1 MYIIL
6 PINNSPERISYLSG
20 KRSTYVTIFNQ
31 TKSQHFIHRYGF
43 AMDFYSSVS
52 GILVVHIS
60 DYSGNYA
67 YQPDCAFFLC
77 GNSVGI
83 GHIFQG
89 LYLWLIPLYCLV
101 ISSNDC
107 LMDQERGYDNILISR
122 IGKRKMLYRLLI
134 KNFILLSVLVFLS
147 LSLNLLCV
155 HLMFRGGKYN
165 PSEISA
171 LNNFTI
177 FWNNHPLLNNF
188 VHILITSIIYGIMGM
203 FCCATSFYFRN
214 RKTVY
219 FVSIF
224 FWLIEILKPG
234 SLLLIFQPFQINSTL
249 TETASGLLLFF
260 VPAILYICILTRR
273 SVYE

>member
-6 PINNSPERISYLSG
+6 PINNFPERISYLSG
-20 KRSTYVTIFNQ
+20 KGNGFLFFRFWNPGGTYIRLFRET
-31 TKSQHFIHRYGF
+31 
-43 AMDFYSSVS
+43 M
-52 GILVVHIS
+52 
-60 DYSGNYA
+60 
-67 YQPDCAFFLC
+67 P
-77 GNSVGI
+77 
-83 GHIFQG
+83 
-89 LYLWLIPLYCLV
+89 
-101 ISSNDC
+101 
-107 LMDQERGYDNILISR
+107 ISR

-134 KNFILLSVLVFLS
+134 KNFILLSVLIFLS

-171 LNNFTI
+171 LNVFTM
-177 FWNNHPLLNNF
+177 FWTNHPLLNNF

-273 SVYE
+273 SIYE

>member
-1 MYIIL
+1 
-6 PINNSPERISYLSG
+6 
-20 KRSTYVTIFNQ
+20 
-31 TKSQHFIHRYGF
+31 
-43 AMDFYSSVS
+43 
-52 GILVVHIS
+52 
-60 DYSGNYA
+60 
-67 YQPDCAFFLC
+67 
-77 GNSVGI
+77 
-83 GHIFQG
+83 
-89 LYLWLIPLYCLV
+89 
-101 ISSNDC
+101 
-107 LMDQERGYDNILISR
+107 
-122 IGKRKMLYRLLI
+122 
-134 KNFILLSVLVFLS
+134 
-147 LSLNLLCV
+147 
-155 HLMFRGGKYN
+155 MFW
-165 PSEISA
+165 
-171 LNNFTI
+171 T
-177 FWNNHPLLNNF
+177 NHPLLNNF

>member
-31 TKSQHFIHRYGF
+31 TKSQHFIHRYNS

-60 DYSGNYA
+60 DYSGQHAYA
-67 YQPDCAFFLC
+67 PDCAFFLC

-171 LNNFTI
+171 LNVFTM
-177 FWNNHPLLNNF
+177 FWTNHPLLNNF

-234 SLLLIFQPFQINSTL
+234 SLLLIFQPFQINSNL

-273 SVYE
+273 SIYE

>member
-1 MYIIL
+1 M
-6 PINNSPERISYLSG
+6 PISRIVLS
-20 KRSTYVTIFNQ
+20 
-31 TKSQHFIHRYGF
+31 
-43 AMDFYSSVS
+43 
-52 GILVVHIS
+52 
-60 DYSGNYA
+60 
-67 YQPDCAFFLC
+67 FLC

-188 VHILITSIIYGIMGM
+188 VHILIHKYYLWHYG
-203 FCCATSFYFRN
+203 Y
-214 RKTVY
+214 V
-219 FVSIF
+219 
-224 FWLIEILKPG
+224 
-234 SLLLIFQPFQINSTL
+234 LLCNI
-249 TETASGLLLFF
+249 LLFPQPKNGIF
-260 VPAILYICILTRR
+260 CKYIFLAD
-273 SVYE
+273 

>member
-1 MYIIL
+1 
-6 PINNSPERISYLSG
+6 
-20 KRSTYVTIFNQ
+20 
-31 TKSQHFIHRYGF
+31 
-43 AMDFYSSVS
+43 
-52 GILVVHIS
+52 
-60 DYSGNYA
+60 
-67 YQPDCAFFLC
+67 
-77 GNSVGI
+77 
-83 GHIFQG
+83 
-89 LYLWLIPLYCLV
+89 
-101 ISSNDC
+101 
-107 LMDQERGYDNILISR
+107 
-122 IGKRKMLYRLLI
+122 MLYHLLI

-171 LNNFTI
+171 LNVFTM
-177 FWNNHPLLNNF
+177 FWTNHPLLNNF

>member
-31 TKSQHFIHRYGF
+31 TKSQHFIHRYNS

-60 DYSGNYA
+60 DYSG
-67 YQPDCAFFLC
+67 QLCLCAGLCFL
-77 GNSVGI
+77 
-83 GHIFQG
+83 FMRKQRWYRT
-89 LYLWLIPLYCLV
+89 YLSRSLLMAASIVLSV

-122 IGKRKMLYRLLI
+122 IGKRKMLYHLLI
-134 KNFILLSVLVFLS
+134 KNFIFLSVLVFLS

-171 LNNFTI
+171 LNVFTM
-177 FWNNHPLLNNF
+177 FWTNHPLLNNF

>member
-1 MYIIL
+1 MLRFLIKRNLSTLSTVMVLLWIFIL
-6 PINNSPERISYLSG
+6 PFLESWWYIYQI
-20 KRSTYVTIFNQ
+20 IQ
-31 TKSQHFIHRYGF
+31 
-43 AMDFYSSVS
+43 
-52 GILVVHIS
+52 
-60 DYSGNYA
+60 GNYA

-134 KNFILLSVLVFLS
+134 KNFILLSVLIFLS

-171 LNNFTI
+171 LNVFTM
-177 FWNNHPLLNNF
+177 FWTNHPLLNNF

>member
-1 MYIIL
+1 
-6 PINNSPERISYLSG
+6 
-20 KRSTYVTIFNQ
+20 
-31 TKSQHFIHRYGF
+31 
-43 AMDFYSSVS
+43 
-52 GILVVHIS
+52 
-60 DYSGNYA
+60 
-67 YQPDCAFFLC
+67 
-77 GNSVGI
+77 
-83 GHIFQG
+83 
-89 LYLWLIPLYCLV
+89 
-101 ISSNDC
+101 
-107 LMDQERGYDNILISR
+107 MDQERGYDNILISR

-155 HLMFRGGKYN
+155 HLMFCGGKYN

-171 LNNFTI
+171 LNVFTM
-177 FWNNHPLLNNF
+177 FWTNHPLLNNF